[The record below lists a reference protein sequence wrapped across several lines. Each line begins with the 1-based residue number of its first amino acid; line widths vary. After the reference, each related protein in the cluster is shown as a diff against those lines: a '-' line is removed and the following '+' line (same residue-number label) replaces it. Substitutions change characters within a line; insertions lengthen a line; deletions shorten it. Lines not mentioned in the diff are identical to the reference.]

1 MKKGAVKLSEEV
13 AQALAEGRPV
23 VALESSVMAQG
34 LPPPHNLE
42 SWRACEKAVREA
54 GSVPAVTAIVAGE
67 PWAGLSSDQVDR
79 LVDPATRTAKVG
91 TRDLAPAMAAGTWGA
106 TTVSATCAIADAAGI
121 RLFATGGIGGVHRGG
136 ESSLDVS
143 ADLRELARS
152 PVAVVCAG
160 AKSILDLPR
169 TLEVLET
176 QGVPVIGY
184 GTAVFPAFYSRE
196 SGLALETRVDDAA
209 AAAAILRAQWDLG
222 MACGAVIAVSPPVEA
237 ALDPGTVESWIAAAL
252 AEVMAAGIVG
262 KAVTPFVLQ
271 RLNEA
276 SGGRTVAANIALLE
290 NNARVAAELAV
301 ELNRR

>member
-1 MKKGAVKLSEEV
+1 MRRGEERLEIRPAVAEALS
-13 AQALAEGRPV
+13 AGRPV
-23 VALESSVMAQG
+23 VALETTVIAQG
-34 LPPPHNLE
+34 LPHPRNLE
-42 SWRACEKAVREA
+42 TARRLDEILRAA
-54 GSVPAVTAIVAGE
+54 GVVPAAVGVLDGRVVVGLDAGE
-67 PWAGLSSDQVDR
+67 LARFAEADEVM
-79 LVDPATRTAKVG
+79 KVSR
-91 TRDLAPAMAAGTWGA
+91 RDLGPCLAGGGLGA
-106 TTVSATCAIADAAGI
+106 TTVAATLYCAARAGI
-121 RLFATGGIGGVHRGG
+121 AVFATGGIGGVHRGTG
-136 ESSLDVS
+136 SLDVS
-143 ADLRELARS
+143 ADLIELARR
-152 PVAVVCAG
+152 PVAVVCTG
-160 AKSILDLPR
+160 AKAILDLPR